1 MATTAGAR
9 DALYARLQD
18 VLGHEEAQT
27 LKELLPPEG
36 FDALATKADIQV
48 LDGRLSGVETTV
60 SSLRD
65 KVAAL
70 DDKVAGLDVKVAA
83 IDDKVTGIDYRLVRL
98 ESRMD
103 GLDQRMDG
111 FDQRMGRFERYMETF
126 DGRVHE
132 FHTALREQTRTF
144 IIASSTSTLL
154 VAGVAFS
161 AARLIQ

>member
-1 MATTAGAR
+1 MATTARAR

-18 VLGHEEAQT
+18 ALGHEEAQT
-27 LKELLPPEG
+27 LKELLPAEG
-36 FDALATKADIQV
+36 FDALAIKADIQV

-60 SSLRD
+60 SSLSD

-70 DDKVAGLDVKVAA
+70 DDKVTGLDR
-83 IDDKVTGIDYRLVRL
+83 RLVRL

-126 DGRVHE
+126 DGRFHDL
-132 FHTALREQTRTF
+132 HTALREQTRTF

-154 VAGVAFS
+154 VAGVAFA
-161 AARLIQ
+161 AARLVS